1 MEATV
6 WGHKHRQFYRFS
18 EVINGCGISCT
29 GLDNCILSG
38 LIRVHTW
45 MYPVCV
51 YKLTEVQHGSQ
62 ILYQKE
68 DAVVEGYAAVS
79 ADDYRRTLQQGCVA
93 IRNFSYEDDLYCLRW
108 GIPDVSVSMDDLVIL
123 AEEKEK
129 IHQYLEQQG
138 CADDVIG
145 MLKPVKSDIGT
156 TFDPAFRHV
165 FFQGRDYTFGIMQA
179 AVIRRLYEAAK
190 TENPWMEG
198 KQLLKEA
205 GSASFNLKNVF
216 SKHKYWRELIISDMR
231 GQYRLN
237 EDFPT
242 EE

>member
-1 MEATV
+1 M

-79 ADDYRRTLQQGCVA
+79 ADDYRRT
-93 IRNFSYEDDLYCLRW
+93 
-108 GIPDVSVSMDDLVIL
+108 
-123 AEEKEK
+123 
-129 IHQYLEQQG
+129 
-138 CADDVIG
+138 
-145 MLKPVKSDIGT
+145 
-156 TFDPAFRHV
+156 
-165 FFQGRDYTFGIMQA
+165 FGQ
-179 AVIRRLYEAAK
+179 
-190 TENPWMEG
+190 PP
-198 KQLLKEA
+198 
-205 GSASFNLKNVF
+205 F
-216 SKHKYWRELIISDMR
+216 
-231 GQYRLN
+231 
-237 EDFPT
+237 
-242 EE
+242 